1 MSLTMWLK
9 EQGLQ
14 VPTKPT
20 ELAELLRR
28 YYEETN

>member
-1 MSLTMWLK
+1 MSFTMWVQA
-9 EQGLQ
+9 QGLQ

-28 YYEETN
+28 YHEETN